1 MDLRDLH
8 KMSVVIRADSSSEIG
23 IGHIMRDIV
32 LAKREFANERVI
44 FAVRELEGNINNKIL
59 EEGFEIKTLQTDSID
74 ELISLIK
81 EVNAEILVIDHYGID
96 YDDEFK
102 IKSSIG
108 ITIFVLD
115 DTYEKHYCDI
125 LLNHNISADSDR
137 YKKLVPKECEIRCGI
152 RYTLI
157 RDEFI
162 QAKKS
167 KTLFIAMGGSDK
179 ENISLEVLKVLESIE
194 NIYIILVT
202 TSSNPNIKILEE
214 YISNRDNV
222 DFYIDSNRLARLMKC
237 SNIAIIS
244 PSVIV
249 HEVLYMGLP
258 FIAIKT
264 ADNQED
270 IFNYLKKNNY
280 IALDKFD
287 RELLLSSLNS
297 LME

>member
-1 MDLRDLH
+1 
-8 KMSVVIRADSSSEIG
+8 MSVVIRADSSSEIG
-23 IGHIMRDIV
+23 IGHIMRDLV
-32 LAKREFANERVI
+32 LAKREFANKRVI

-74 ELISLIK
+74 ELISLIE

-102 IKSSIG
+102 IKSSID

-137 YKKLVPKECEIRCGI
+137 YKNLVPKECEVRCGI
-152 RYTLI
+152 KYTLI

-179 ENISLEVLKVLESIE
+179 ENISLDILKALEDME

-202 TSSNPNIKILEE
+202 TSSNPMTS
-214 YISNRDNV
+214 YPR
-222 DFYIDSNRLARLMKC
+222 R
-237 SNIAIIS
+237 
-244 PSVIV
+244 
-249 HEVLYMGLP
+249 
-258 FIAIKT
+258 
-264 ADNQED
+264 
-270 IFNYLKKNNY
+270 
-280 IALDKFD
+280 
-287 RELLLSSLNS
+287 
-297 LME
+297 